1 MKILF
6 SLFSWRSKQYGCWIE
21 MHVPTSFSVLT
32 GSRRPSSSSMH
43 SGLSFRTQSSFRGYR
58 YYSRDPVRRTLSS
71 PAESSP
77 QYAPTSPCKVPH
89 HNHPLHHNSPV
100 DDEDIMDVSKYIFC
114 SSSIWRTKYVSL
126 SRYNTCMHELF
137 SSLIHMRFD
146 LPEISV
152 GKW

>member
-1 MKILF
+1 MEDNININAAEKMQL
-6 SLFSWRSKQYGCWIE
+6 S
-21 MHVPTSFSVLT
+21 TSFSVLA
-32 GSRRPSSSSMH
+32 GSRRPSSSSMR

-100 DDEDIMDVSKYIFC
+100 DDEDIMDVSKYTFC
-114 SSSIWRTKYVSL
+114 SSSIWRTKYFRL
-126 SRYNTCMHELF
+126 SRYITYMHELLC
-137 SSLIHMRFD
+137 SLTYIGSH
-146 LPEISV
+146 LPENRI

>member
-1 MKILF
+1 MLWKYIFAFLLKI
-6 SLFSWRSKQYGCWIE
+6 KAIMDAEYE
-21 MHVPTSFSVLT
+21 MHVPTPFSVLA
-32 GSRRPSSSSMH
+32 GSRRPSSSSMR

-114 SSSIWRTKYVSL
+114 SSSIWRTKYISL
-126 SRYNTCMHELF
+126 NRYNKVHAW
-137 SSLIHMRFD
+137 
-146 LPEISV
+146 V
-152 GKW
+152 VQ